1 MQIMKSVKRS
11 ILLAAFSAL
20 LLSCGQV
27 EVVKV
32 AYDPEIRD
40 YSPVISQLLA
50 EHQKGGIKLE
60 FEDGVYPFYPEDAA
74 CEYVTVTNNDNGD
87 KRIAFILRDMR
98 DVVIDGKGAEFL
110 FHGSMVPFLAER
122 VSGLELKNFSIS
134 YDFPFTFEGE
144 VLSND
149 ITDRSFTLRPNPLCK
164 YEVREDRLYLQGY
177 DWELPLGENIVFD
190 PATGSPIY
198 SAEKYEANLS
208 EGIEAEMLED
218 GNVRLTG
225 FKSALLP
232 PPGSVYVDK
241 GPHGRNRRYPA
252 FVVKEC
258 GKVNFTDVTIHNSG
272 AMSLIAENSSDISL
286 DRFCTATKPGSE
298 MMIASSADATHFVGC
313 TGKIQMTDCVF
324 ESMLDDATNVHGIYM
339 PVDTLL
345 DSHSF
350 QASFGHFQQDGFP
363 FGKSGDVVALVDRDR
378 MVQIAQCKIVDISCP
393 CEKTYTFTVDID
405 LTPFSHQRLAIRNL
419 SNSVADVHIKDC
431 IVRKNRARCFLLS
444 TNGKIL
450 VEGCELAPM
459 MAGLKISG
467 DANYWFESGP
477 VDELI
482 VRNNVFRG
490 VGNGGGAHSVLH
502 LDPVIYPSQR
512 STENFYHGKVV
523 FEGNTIYSYEDQVI
537 NILSAREF
545 IMRDNKFVRQTE
557 HYTRCPGLPVIDLQ
571 YCGQVDVRDNDFSEW
586 PMENT
591 FVSVHECVP
600 GLLKIETPFPV
611 KDEPNPTFYGS

>member
-1 MQIMKSVKRS
+1 MMD
-11 ILLAAFSAL
+11 ILKKAFMFAAFSLL
-20 LLSCGQV
+20 LLSCGRMQ
-27 EVVKV
+27 VVKV
-32 AYDPEIRD
+32 AYDPEIQD
-40 YSPVISQLLA
+40 YSPVVSRILA
-50 EHQKGGIKLE
+50 QHQEGALRLE
-60 FEDGVYPFYPEDAA
+60 FEKAVYPFYPEEAE

-87 KRIAFILRDMR
+87 KRIAFILRNMR
-98 DVVIDGKGAEFL
+98 NVVIDGKGAEFL
-110 FHGSMVPFLAER
+110 FHGAMVPFLAER
-122 VSGLELKNFSIS
+122 VSGLKLKGFSIS

-149 ITDRSFTLRPNPLCK
+149 TSDRSFVLKPNPLCK
-164 YEVREDRLYLQGY
+164 YELRGGRLYIQGY

-190 PATGSPIY
+190 PSTGSPLY

-208 EGIEAEMLED
+208 GGIHAERTSD
-218 GNVRLTG
+218 GYVRLTG
-225 FKSALLP
+225 FGAALLP
-232 PPGSVYVDK
+232 PPRSVYVDK
-241 GPHGRNRRYPA
+241 GPHGQNRRYPA

-258 GKVNFTDVTIHNSG
+258 CGVDFTDVTIHNSG
-272 AMSLIAENSSDISL
+272 AMSLIAENSSDMNL
-286 DRFCTATKPGSE
+286 TRFRTETKPGSG

-313 TGKIQMTDCVF
+313 TGKIRMTDCVF

-339 PVDTLL
+339 PIDTLL
-345 DSHSF
+345 DSRSF
-350 QASFGHFQQDGFP
+350 RASFGHFQQDGFL
-363 FGKSGDVVALVDRDR
+363 FGKKGDEIAIVDRDR
-378 MVQIAQCKIVDISCP
+378 MVQIGRCRVEELSCP
-393 CEKTYTFTVDID
+393 CERTYTFTVDTD
-405 LTPFSHQRLAIRNL
+405 LSRFSGRRLAIRNL

-512 STENFYHGKVV
+512 NTDSFYHGKVV
-523 FEGNTIYSYEDQVI
+523 FEDNTIYSYEDQVI
-537 NILSAREF
+537 NILSARDF
-545 IMRDNKFVRQTE
+545 IMRGNRFVRQTE

-571 YCGQVDVRDNDFSEW
+571 YCGRVDIRDNDFSGW
-586 PMENT
+586 PMEKT

-600 GLLKIETPFPV
+600 ESLRLETPFPV
-611 KDEPNPTFYGS
+611 RDEPNPTFYGS